1 MITQLSVSHNEVC
14 AAMVDPAQLK
24 ALRGRTVPTVGN
36 RLAYIPDTLPPT
48 INYSPALTNLLAE
61 ARGALGRLDGIGVLV
76 SNVELLV
83 TPYIRIEAMMSSR
96 IEGTQTTLPEL
107 LESEAAEPE
116 TAVSDDVREV
126 RNYIRAMERGLQLL
140 DELPLSNRLVQRV
153 HEILL
158 TGVRGQNLTP
168 GEFRTL
174 QVHVGRYTPPPANFV
189 APLMDEWE
197 AFLATPP
204 TDMPVLV
211 QCAVTHY
218 YFEAIHPFFD
228 GNGRIGRLLITLM
241 LCERGVLAQPLLY
254 LSAYLEANRREYFD
268 GLYAISEEGDWHGS
282 LEFFFR
288 GILMQARRTVDCCR
302 EIVSLREQLRQR
314 IAQHTQSANAL
325 TLLDLLFENPFIT
338 ATRASR
344 LLGVT
349 SQTGRNLLGRFE
361 SLGIVEERGETS
373 SGARQYCAVRL
384 LDIIQRAAE
393 APGSTE
399 PAT

>member
-1 MITQLSVSHNEVC
+1 
-14 AAMVDPAQLK
+14 
-24 ALRGRTVPTVGN
+24 
-36 RLAYIPDTLPPT
+36 
-48 INYSPALTNLLAE
+48 
-61 ARGALGRLDGIGVLV
+61 
-76 SNVELLV
+76 
-83 TPYIRIEAMMSSR
+83 MSSR

-140 DELPLSNRLVQRV
+140 DELPLSNRLVKRV

-168 GEFRTL
+168 GQFRTL

-211 QCAVTHY
+211 QCAVMHY

-268 GLYAISEEGDWHGS
+268 GLYAISEEGDWDGW

-302 EIVSLREQLRQR
+302 EIVSLREQLRQC
-314 IAQHTQSANAL
+314 IAQNTQSANAL

-344 LLGVT
+344 LLDVT

-361 SLGIVEERGETS
+361 ALGVVEERGETS